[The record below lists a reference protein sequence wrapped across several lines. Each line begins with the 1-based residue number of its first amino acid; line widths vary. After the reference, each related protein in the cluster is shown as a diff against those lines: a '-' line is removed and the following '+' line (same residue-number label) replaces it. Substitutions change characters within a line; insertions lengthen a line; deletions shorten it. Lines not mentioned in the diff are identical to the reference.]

1 MATIKVVLRKKANK
15 DGAYPLAIRITK
27 DRKTS
32 FIHLGYNLKP
42 EEWIEAEQRVKSS
55 HPNSKRLNNFIL
67 AKKAAAS
74 DKSLEAETLKDEVS
88 VRAIKQK
95 IKPKGGATYFA
106 QAAIYLQRMQ
116 DAGNFNCYNADKARV
131 KYFREFLNGSDI
143 AFSDIN
149 VGLIERFKVH
159 LKSVRKLSDRTIA
172 NYLMVIRAVFNQAI
186 KEGALDQKFYPFG
199 NSTEKVA
206 IKLPET
212 TKRGLGAEDVTKL
225 EAVEL
230 DNPKWDDAR
239 NKWLTSFY
247 FAGMR
252 ISDVL
257 RLKWSDFQNSR
268 LYYTMGKNNKSGSL
282 IVPDKAWQILQKY
295 EHLKTS
301 EDDFIFADLKGI
313 DLKDTFKI
321 KEEIFLAVNRCNK
334 LLTEYITPVAKIEG
348 KLTTH
353 IARHTFATLAGD
365 KVPIQMLQK
374 LYRHSDVRTTIGYQ
388 SAFIY
393 KDADDALVAVIGS

>member
-15 DGAYPLAIRITK
+15 DGTYPLAIRITK

-32 FIHLGYNLKP
+32 FVHLGYNLKP

-159 LKSVRKLSDRTIA
+159 LKSERKLSDRTIA

-186 KEGALDQKFYPFG
+186 KEGVLDQKYYPFG
-199 NSTEKVA
+199 NSTEKIA

-212 TKRGLGAEDVTKL
+212 TKRGLSTEDVAKL

>member
-1 MATIKVVLRKKANK
+1 MASVKVVLYPRAKK
-15 DGAYPLAIRITK
+15 DGTFPLALRITK
-27 DRKTS
+27 DRKS
-32 FIHLGYNLKP
+32 SYIFLEYSVKK
-42 EEWIEAEQRVKSS
+42 EDWVASEQRVKSS

-88 VRAIKQK
+88 VRAIRQK
-95 IKPKGGATYFA
+95 IKPKGGATFFA
-106 QAAIYLQRMQ
+106 QAAIYLQRFQ

-131 KYFREFLNGSDI
+131 KFFREFLNGSDI

-159 LKSVRKLSDRTIA
+159 LKSERKLSDRTIA

-186 KEGALDQKFYPFG
+186 KEGALDQKYYPFG
-199 NSTEKVA
+199 NSTEKIA
-206 IKLPET
+206 IKLPDS
-212 TKRGLGAEDVTKL
+212 TKRGLSAEDVAKL

-230 DNPKWDDAR
+230 ANPKWDDAR

-252 ISDVL
+252 ISDVM
-257 RLKWSDFQNSR
+257 RLKWSDFQNNR

-295 EHLKTS
+295 EPLKTS

-353 IARHTFATLAGD
+353 IARHTFASLAGD
-365 KVPIQMLQK
+365 KVPLQMLQK
-374 LYRHSDVRTTIGYQ
+374 LYRHSDVRTTMGYQ
-388 SAFIY
+388 ANFIY
-393 KDADDALVAVIGS
+393 KDADDALVAVIGG